1 MPGKQNILLTF
12 LKFQEYCVL
21 WTVNSVPKVVFK
33 LNNRTNRFGCKM
45 STGSKI
51 WGCRLNIV
59 TSEIIHQNNF
69 IGLYLLGF
77 TCINALFNVCQIA
90 S

>member
-45 STGSKI
+45 STGSEI
-51 WGCRLNIV
+51 WGCK
-59 TSEIIHQNNF
+59 
-69 IGLYLLGF
+69 
-77 TCINALFNVCQIA
+77 
-90 S
+90 